1 MDKHNITLRPNE
13 SQLCCQSDI
22 EATFSLVSGIS
33 LVVISFITIAGNG
46 MLCVAIYKNPL
57 KRFRS
62 APMLFV
68 ANLAVADFLTGSI
81 VDPLYITYNFGFNRA
96 KDYQAA
102 LAVGDHASYIT
113 VNVSLCTAV
122 VLVIDRFLALKTPF
136 RYRRFMTKQNAVGIV
151 VVLWVYS
158 VLFSFL
164 PHMGTHDTAYYLLD
178 LHIHVTGS
186 LFTLTVFLALI
197 YRLSVLTRN
206 QRAGMTD
213 SSPQLD
219 QRGRLRLVRD
229 KKTICTFLIILAVCY
244 ICLLPYYI
252 YMHVFLFCVSCQTS
266 WVLLVLSKIS
276 EPIVYMNCALN
287 PFIYAWR
294 HKVFRKSLMIAFMPS
309 QMRVKPEEMN
319 SQRTSGMSI
328 F

>member
-22 EATFSLVSGIS
+22 EATFSLVSSIS

-68 ANLAVADFLTGSI
+68 ANLAVADFSTGSI

-158 VLFSFL
+158 IMFSFL
-164 PHMGTHDTAYYLLD
+164 PHMGTHDTVYYLLD

-213 SSPQLD
+213 SSSQLD

-244 ICLLPYYI
+244 ICLLP
-252 YMHVFLFCVSCQTS
+252 H
-266 WVLLVLSKIS
+266 
-276 EPIVYMNCALN
+276 
-287 PFIYAWR
+287 
-294 HKVFRKSLMIAFMPS
+294 
-309 QMRVKPEEMN
+309 
-319 SQRTSGMSI
+319 
-328 F
+328 